1 MRVLQI
7 NSVCGIRSTGR
18 ICTDIADV
26 LKSGGDECSIAYGRE
41 SVPEKYAEIAFRIGN
56 DTDVKLHA
64 LASRVFDTV
73 GFHSKNSTRS
83 LLNYID
89 EYSPDLIHLHNIHG
103 YYLNV
108 EILFEYLKK
117 RDISIV
123 WTLHDCWS
131 FTGHCSH
138 YSAVG
143 CDRWK
148 SGCYSC
154 PQKGEYPASL
164 LLDRSK
170 SNYEKKRSAFCGV
183 KNLTVVTPSEWLA
196 AEVRTSFLGEY
207 KVAAIPNGI
216 DTEIF
221 KPTESDFR
229 ARYGLEGKKIVLG
242 VATAWSEKKGLSKFI
257 SLAGLLGEKY
267 KVVLVGLTEEQGA
280 NLPECVL
287 GLTRTN
293 SAEELAGIYSAADL
307 CLSLS
312 EEETMGLTVVEAN
325 ACGTPS
331 MVFNKTALPELIGEK
346 NGIVLDSTDLRDVCE
361 EIKRLCED
369 MTLSPEDCINHAKGY
384 EKQKMY
390 QKYIGLYKE
399 LIK

>member
-26 LKSGGDECSIAYGRE
+26 LRDGGDECSIAYGRE
-41 SVPEKYAEIAFRIGN
+41 SVPGKYAEIAFRIGN

-64 LASRVFDTV
+64 LASRVFDTA
-73 GFHSKNSTRS
+73 GFHSKDATKK
-83 LLNYID
+83 LLKFID
-89 EYSPDLIHLHNIHG
+89 EYAPDLIHLHNIHG

-108 EILFEYLKK
+108 EILFNYLKQK
-117 RDISIV
+117 NTPVI

-138 YSAVG
+138 YAAVG
-143 CDRWK
+143 CDRWR

-154 PQKGEYPASL
+154 PQKGEYPKSIL
-164 LLDRSK
+164 FDRSK
-170 SNYEKKRSAFCGV
+170 KNYIKKKEIFCGV
-183 KNLTVVTPSEWLA
+183 PNLTIVTPSRWLA
-196 AEVRTSFLGEY
+196 EEVKRSFLGEY
-207 KVAAIPNGI
+207 RVEVINNGI
-216 DTEIF
+216 DLEVF

-229 ARYGLEGKKIVLG
+229 ARYGLENKKVVLG
-242 VATAWSEKKGLSKFI
+242 VATAWSERKGLSKFI
-257 SLAGLLGEKY
+257 ELAGLLGNGY
-267 KVVLVGLTEEQGA
+267 KVVLVGLTDEQTA

-287 GLTRTN
+287 GLARTN

-325 ACGTPS
+325 ACGTPAA
-331 MVFNKTALPELIGEK
+331 VFDKTALPELIDGR
-346 NGIVLDSTDLRDVCE
+346 NGIVLTNTGLDHVSDKLKSLDVSNFNE
-361 EIKRLCED
+361 EA
-369 MTLSPEDCINHAKGY
+369 CINAAKKY
-384 EKQKMY
+384 EKQK
-390 QKYIGLYKE
+390 KYEEYVKLYKE
-399 LIK
+399 MLK

>member
-1 MRVLQI
+1 MKVLQI

-26 LKSGGDECSIAYGRE
+26 LRENGDECKVAYGRE
-41 SVPEKYAEIAFRIGN
+41 SVPKQYEDIAFRIGN
-56 DTDVKLHA
+56 DNDVKLHA
-64 LASRVFDTV
+64 LASRAFDTA
-73 GFHSKNSTRS
+73 GFHSKRATRS
-83 LLNYID
+83 LLKYID
-89 EYSPDLIHLHNIHG
+89 EFSPDIIHLHNIHG

-108 EILFEYLKK
+108 ELLFDYLKE
-117 RDISIV
+117 RNLPVV

-138 YSAVG
+138 YASVG
-143 CDRWK
+143 CEKWK

-164 LLDRSK
+164 FLDGSK
-170 SNYEKKRSAFCGV
+170 RNYERKKSAFCGI

-196 AEVRTSFLGEY
+196 EETRKSFLGEY
-207 KVAAIPNGI
+207 RVVAIPNGI
-216 DTEIF
+216 DTEVF

-229 ARYGLEGKKIVLG
+229 ERYGLENKKIILG

-257 SLAGLLGEKY
+257 KLADLLGDDY
-267 KVVLVGLTEEQGA
+267 KIVLVGLAEEQRVDI
-280 NLPECVL
+280 PKEIL

-293 SAEELAGIYSAADL
+293 SAKELAEIYSAADL
-307 CLSLS
+307 CVSLS

-331 MVFNKTALPELIGEK
+331 MVFNKTALPELIGDK
-346 NGIVLDSTDLRDVCE
+346 NGAVVNRTDMHDVCD
-361 EIKRLCED
+361 EIKGLCSE
-369 MTLSPEDCINHAKGY
+369 SFSHEDCVDHAACY

-390 QKYIGLYKE
+390 QKYIDLYKE
-399 LIK
+399 IVK